1 MGMKGR
7 RIALVAL
14 LAMAGAA
21 AVWRV
26 AARTP
31 SRPASAGSAPHRAF
45 TTGERLALL
54 DSSLRAIADGERDAP
69 KDRWDPGYVVEQIGR
84 DPDQLRAWVQA
95 STTWLPYR
103 GVLRG
108 ATGVLMDRQGNSL
121 DRAILLASLLQHAGH
136 EARLANGRLPDDAV
150 AGLLPGLLAR
160 TVRQFEPPPDSGD
173 GWAIRNASLEY
184 GLEPAAMEAS
194 LAAQVTAMDSVT
206 RLLHARVAGQSRRL
220 LAQVPHPPGDADS
233 LARAEWATESL
244 RDHWWVQVRQD
255 DTWRDLEL
263 LDVAPPAA
271 DHFAEPAALPDDL
284 YHTLT
289 VRLVAEE
296 EDAGARRLVPA
307 VEQTVRPSAIP
318 GRALAL
324 QIWPAA
330 LPKELHSDPKSR
342 FGLAAQAEE
351 QREWVVSLTVADSM
365 IASGAIGG
373 SAGAGA
379 RVAQAP
385 SGNPMGGLGGA
396 MAAAAAP
403 RTASPEVIAAWIE
416 YEVRAPG
423 RPVRTWRRA
432 VFDLVGPAARAAG
445 TATPVAMT
453 EAQRLQRGLALIM
466 HTEMLPVTSEVA
478 PEYGLHLIAQNALAN
493 AGLMRRLAASDSG
506 SLPDRDSLIA
516 LAAPGVS
523 PLYALALARLDWS
536 RVGRW
541 LYVDQIGLLTRHRH
555 LGPAGGDMIT
565 VRGAVEIIAR
575 DLGVAPGG
583 PDAFTVRLEQGV
595 FDTNAE
601 AMWWGGQGINNT
613 ADAFDLGGDWALL
626 GNPAAA
632 DQLSVHEDAR
642 ARMREDL
649 AAGLTLVAPRQEVSR
664 GGDHFTGW
672 WRIDPVTGA
681 ATGTPAN
688 GWAQCGSEYSLHLR
702 VAAVMGRAMLTEF
715 AFCHALAQAA
725 NEFKAFV
732 KSFGHLLYAGPIE
745 VLRPRDVAAGVNQG
759 CIKGAIMAGMFATLP
774 FLIIQSHRYAEFGLL
789 RMRAPG
795 PPKPFLR
802 QGPNN
807 TIQIP
812 KPGLPTGPYQPAG
825 FAATE
830 PGLPPL
836 GRGPAAPGRTGPPAP
851 PSRTGPPAPG
861 SRGGAPGPGPRTGP
875 PTPGPRTG
883 PPSPPGTPA
892 PGPSKYPPT
901 QAGAQ
906 RAREAYQQAL
916 QRDREAFNDLM
927 AYRDQYPVNGRWGY
941 KYDHPGFDLAEDTR
955 LADEMMKAHFEK
967 QQAGEALN
975 QVNQAIRDAPAPAA
989 PAPAPASGRMAAGM
1003 SHAAESFWDSPWDL
1017 D

>member
-1 MGMKGR
+1 MKGR
-7 RIALVAL
+7 GIVLMVLLVV
-14 LAMAGAA
+14 AGAA
-21 AVWRV
+21 SVWRV

-31 SRPASAGSAPHRAF
+31 SRPPGTGPASHRPF
-45 TTGERLALL
+45 TSGERLALL

-69 KDRWDPGYVVEQIGR
+69 RDRWDPAYVVEQIGR
-84 DPDQLRAWVQA
+84 DPDQLRGWVQT
-95 STTWLPYR
+95 STRWLPYR

-108 ATGVLMDRQGNSL
+108 ATGVLMDRQGSSL

-150 AGLLPGLLAR
+150 AGLLPGLLAS
-160 TVRQFEPPPDSGD
+160 TVRQFETLPDSDD
-173 GWAIRNASLEY
+173 GWALRNASLEY
-184 GLEPAAMEAS
+184 GLEPAAMEVS
-194 LAAQVTAMDSVT
+194 LGAQVTAMDSVM
-206 RLLHARVAGQSRRL
+206 RILHARVAGQSRRL
-220 LAQVPHPPGDADS
+220 LAQVSHPQGDADS
-233 LARAEWATESL
+233 LTRADQATESL
-244 RDHWWVQVRQD
+244 RDHWWVQVQRD
-255 DTWRDLEL
+255 GAWRDLEL
-263 LDVAPPAA
+263 LDVATPAA
-271 DHFAEPAALPDDL
+271 ERVADPSALPDDL

-296 EDAGARRLVPA
+296 EDGSARRLVPA
-307 VEQTVRPSAIP
+307 LEQTVRPSAIP

-324 QIWPAA
+324 QIWPANM
-330 LPKELHSDPKSR
+330 PSELHAEAQSR
-342 FGLAAQAEE
+342 FGLATQAQQE
-351 QREWVVSLTVADSM
+351 REWVAALTVADST

-373 SAGAGA
+373 GPEAGSRRA
-379 RVAQAP
+379 RAP

-396 MAAAAAP
+396 MAAGAAP
-403 RTASPEVIAAWIE
+403 AAASPEVIAAWIE

-445 TATPVAMT
+445 TATPVAIT
-453 EAQRLQRGLALIM
+453 DAQRLQRGLALIM
-466 HTEMLPVTSEVA
+466 HTEMLPITSEVA

-493 AGLMRRLAASDSG
+493 AGLMRRLAGSDSG

-555 LGPAGGDMIT
+555 LGPAGDMVT

-613 ADAFDLGGDWALL
+613 ADAFKLGGDWALL
-626 GNPAAA
+626 ATPAAA
-632 DQLSVHEDAR
+632 DLLAVHEDAR
-642 ARMREDL
+642 ARMRDDL
-649 AAGLTLVAPRQEVSR
+649 AAGLVLVAPRKEASR

-672 WRIDPVTGA
+672 WRIDPGTGA

-688 GWAQCGSEYSLHLR
+688 GWAQCGSEYSIHLR
-702 VAAVMGRAMLTEF
+702 VAAEMGKAMLTEF

-774 FLIIQSHRYAEFGLL
+774 FLIIQSHRYAEFGLVEL
-789 RMRAPG
+789 GEIG

-807 TIQIP
+807 TIEIP

-830 PGLPPL
+830 PGLPPA
-836 GRGPAAPGRTGPPAP
+836 GRGPAGPGNTWPPAP

-861 SRGGAPGPGPRTGP
+861 
-875 PTPGPRTG
+875 PRTG
-883 PPSPPGTPA
+883 PPSRPGTPT
-892 PGPSKYPPT
+892 PGPSKYPAT

-916 QRDREAFNDLM
+916 VNDREAFNNLM
-927 AYRDQYPVNGRWGY
+927 AYRDQYPVNGRWGWQ
-941 KYDHPGFDLAEDTR
+941 YDHPGFDLAEDTR
-955 LADEMMKAHFEK
+955 LADKMMEAHFAK
-967 QQAGEALN
+967 QEAGDALN
-975 QVNQAIRDAPAPAA
+975 QVNQAIRNAPPPAA

>member
-7 RIALVAL
+7 GIAVVVLLVV
-14 LAMAGAA
+14 AGAA

-31 SRPASAGSAPHRAF
+31 SRPAGAGPASHRAF
-45 TTGERLALL
+45 TSGERLALL

-69 KDRWDPGYVVEQIGR
+69 RDRWDPAYVVEQIGR
-84 DPDQLRAWVQA
+84 DPDQLRGWVQA

-121 DRAILLASLLQHAGH
+121 DRAILLASLLEYAGH
-136 EARLANGRLPDDAV
+136 EVRLANGRLPDDAV
-150 AGLLPGLLAR
+150 AGLLPGLLAS
-160 TVRQFEPPPDSGD
+160 TVRQFETPPDSGD
-173 GWAIRNASLEY
+173 GWALRNASLEY
-184 GLEPAAMEAS
+184 GLDPSAMEAS
-194 LAAQVTAMDSVT
+194 LGAQVTAMDSVM
-206 RLLHARVAGQSRRL
+206 RILHVRVARQSRRL
-220 LAQVPHPPGDADS
+220 LAQVPHPQGDGDS
-233 LARAEWATESL
+233 LARADQAAESL
-244 RDHWWVQVRQD
+244 KDHWWVQVQQD
-255 DTWRDLEL
+255 GAWRDLEL
-263 LDVAPPAA
+263 LDVPTPAA
-271 DHFAEPAALPDDL
+271 DHVAEPSALPDKL

-296 EDAGARRLVPA
+296 EEGGVRRLVPA
-307 VEQTVRPSAIP
+307 LEETVRPSAIP

-324 QIWPAA
+324 QIWPANMPA
-330 LPKELHSDPKSR
+330 ELHAEAQSR
-342 FGLAAQAEE
+342 FGLATQAQEE
-351 QREWVVSLTVADSM
+351 REWVVALTVADSS
-365 IASGAIGG
+365 IASGVIGG
-373 SAGAGA
+373 GAAAGSRSA
-379 RVAQAP
+379 RAP

-403 RTASPEVIAAWIE
+403 KAAGPEVTAAWIE

-423 RPVRTWRRA
+423 RPTRTWRRA

-445 TATPVAMT
+445 RATPVAIT
-453 EAQRLQRGLALIM
+453 DAQRLQRGLALIM
-466 HTEMLPVTSEVA
+466 HTEMLPITSEVA

-493 AGLMRRLAASDSG
+493 TTLMRRVAVSDSG

-555 LGPAGGDMIT
+555 LSPAGDMVT

-601 AMWWGGQGINNT
+601 AMWWGGHGINNT
-613 ADAFDLGGDWALL
+613 ADAFELGGDWALL
-626 GNPAAA
+626 GTPAAA
-632 DQLSVHEDAR
+632 DQLAVHEDAR

-649 AAGLTLVAPRQEVSR
+649 AAGLTLVAPRQAVSR

-688 GWAQCGSEYSLHLR
+688 GWAQCGSEYSIHLR
-702 VAAVMGRAMLTEF
+702 VAAEMGKAMLTEF

-732 KSFGHLLYAGPIE
+732 KSFGHLLYTGPIE

-759 CIKGAIMAGMFATLP
+759 CIKGAIVAGMFATLP
-774 FLIIQSHRYAEFGLL
+774 FLIIQSHRYAEFGLVE
-789 RMRAPG
+789 MGEIG

-807 TIQIP
+807 TIEIP

-830 PGLPPL
+830 PGLPPV
-836 GRGPAAPGRTGPPAP
+836 GRGPAGPGNTGPPAP

-861 SRGGAPGPGPRTGP
+861 
-875 PTPGPRTG
+875 PRTG
-883 PPSPPGTPA
+883 PPSRPGTPN
-892 PGPSKYPPT
+892 PGPSKYPAT

-906 RAREAYQQAL
+906 RAREAYEQAL
-916 QRDREAFNDLM
+916 VNDREAFNDLM
-927 AYRDQYPVNGRWGY
+927 AYRDQYPVNGRWGWQ
-941 KYDHPGFDLAEDTR
+941 YDHPGFDLAEDTR
-955 LADEMMKAHFEK
+955 LADKMMEAHFAK
-967 QQAGEALN
+967 QEAREALN
-975 QVNQAIRDAPAPAA
+975 QVNQAIRNAPPPAA

-1003 SHAAESFWDSPWDL
+1003 SHAAESFRDSPWDL